1 MFEIPKNLNSEHFKY
16 SEKYIFYKNVL
27 LIHVNMCFIKRL

>member
-16 SEKYIFYKNVL
+16 SEKYIF
-27 LIHVNMCFIKRL
+27 IKIFFFNT

>member
-16 SEKYIFYKNVL
+16 LEKYIFTKIFFFNT
-27 LIHVNMCFIKRL
+27 